1 MYKLIEFIINYSC
14 FYNNSINF
22 GINSAIN
29 KPSISNYGII
39 NMAEQIIDI
48 RERIEKMRIK
58 FEDDHKNDIYDVPNN
73 EKNVLYEEKK
83 ETSNLPNEVIN
94 NQKDDIKTNENNNLP
109 KSETL
114 SQNNKEFPS
123 VQLSVKNPISS
134 KILVFLMVLQ
144 VFSNIGIF
152 MLLLNVLE

>member
-1 MYKLIEFIINYSC
+1 
-14 FYNNSINF
+14 
-22 GINSAIN
+22 
-29 KPSISNYGII
+29 
-39 NMAEQIIDI
+39 MAEQVIDI

-58 FEDDHKNDIYDVPNN
+58 FEDDHKSDIHDEPNL
-73 EKNVLYEEKK
+73 EKNVSYEEKK
-83 ETSNLPNEVIN
+83 RVDNLENKFEIQQKEEIKSNYN
-94 NQKDDIKTNENNNLP
+94 NDLS

-114 SQNNKEFPS
+114 TQNSNEFPS

-134 KILVFLMVLQ
+134 KVLVFLMLLQ

>member
-1 MYKLIEFIINYSC
+1 
-14 FYNNSINF
+14 
-22 GINSAIN
+22 
-29 KPSISNYGII
+29 
-39 NMAEQIIDI
+39 MAEQIIDI

-58 FEDDHKNDIYDVPNN
+58 FEDDNKNDINTKSN
-73 EKNVLYEEKK
+73 LEKNISYEEKK
-83 ETSNLPNEVIN
+83 ENTNLPNEVNTQQKEEIKSNYN
-94 NQKDDIKTNENNNLP
+94 NDLS

-114 SQNNKEFPS
+114 TQNSNEFPS

-134 KILVFLMVLQ
+134 KVLVFLMLLQ

>member
-1 MYKLIEFIINYSC
+1 
-14 FYNNSINF
+14 
-22 GINSAIN
+22 
-29 KPSISNYGII
+29 
-39 NMAEQIIDI
+39 MAEQVIDI

-58 FEDDHKNDIYDVPNN
+58 FEDDRKSDIFAESNL
-73 EKNVLYEEKK
+73 EKNVSYEEKK
-83 ETSNLPNEVIN
+83 ENTNSLNEVNTKQKEEIKSNYN
-94 NQKDDIKTNENNNLP
+94 NDLS

-114 SQNNKEFPS
+114 TQNNKEFPS

-134 KILVFLMVLQ
+134 KVLVFLMLLQ

>member
-1 MYKLIEFIINYSC
+1 
-14 FYNNSINF
+14 
-22 GINSAIN
+22 
-29 KPSISNYGII
+29 
-39 NMAEQIIDI
+39 MAEQIIDI

-58 FEDDHKNDIYDVPNN
+58 FEDDHKSEIYDASSD
-73 EKNVLYEEKK
+73 EKKVINEEKK
-83 ETSNLPNEVIN
+83 EIRNYPNEVN
-94 NQKDDIKTNENNNLP
+94 NHQEDSIKSNENNKLS

-114 SQNNKEFPS
+114 AHNSNEFPS

-134 KILVFLMVLQ
+134 KVLVFLMLLQ

>member
-1 MYKLIEFIINYSC
+1 
-14 FYNNSINF
+14 
-22 GINSAIN
+22 
-29 KPSISNYGII
+29 
-39 NMAEQIIDI
+39 MAEQIIDI

-58 FEDDHKNDIYDVPNN
+58 FDDNHENDVFNIPN
-73 EKNVLYEEKK
+73 KLVYEEKK
-83 ETSNLPNEVIN
+83 EFGNLPNDVNNLQKEEVKSIKN
-94 NQKDDIKTNENNNLP
+94 NDLP

-114 SQNNKEFPS
+114 TQNSNEFPS

-134 KILVFLMVLQ
+134 KVLVFLMLLQ

>member
-1 MYKLIEFIINYSC
+1 
-14 FYNNSINF
+14 
-22 GINSAIN
+22 
-29 KPSISNYGII
+29 
-39 NMAEQIIDI
+39 MAEQVIDI

-58 FEDDHKNDIYDVPNN
+58 FEDNRKSDIHDEPNI
-73 EKNVLYEEKK
+73 EKNVSFEEKK
-83 ETSNLPNEVIN
+83 RITNLENESENHQKEAIKSNYN
-94 NQKDDIKTNENNNLP
+94 NDLS

-114 SQNNKEFPS
+114 TQNSNEFPS

-134 KILVFLMVLQ
+134 KVLVFLMLLQ

>member
-1 MYKLIEFIINYSC
+1 
-14 FYNNSINF
+14 
-22 GINSAIN
+22 
-29 KPSISNYGII
+29 
-39 NMAEQIIDI
+39 MAEQVIDI

-58 FEDDHKNDIYDVPNN
+58 FEDDNKSDIHDEPNI
-73 EKNVLYEEKK
+73 EKNVSYEEKK
-83 ETSNLPNEVIN
+83 RITNLENEFENHQKEEIKSNHN
-94 NQKDDIKTNENNNLP
+94 NDLS

-114 SQNNKEFPS
+114 TQSNKEFPS

-134 KILVFLMVLQ
+134 KVLVFLMLLQ

>member
-1 MYKLIEFIINYSC
+1 MYKLIESIINYSC
-14 FYNNSINF
+14 FYYNSINF
-22 GINSAIN
+22 GINSAIY
-29 KPSISNYGII
+29 KPSISNYRII

-58 FEDDHKNDIYDVPNN
+58 FEDDHKSEIYDASGD
-73 EKNVLYEEKK
+73 EKKVVNREKK
-83 ETSNLPNEVIN
+83 EIGNYPNEVN
-94 NQKDDIKTNENNNLP
+94 NHQKDSIKSNENNNLS
-109 KSETL
+109 KSDTL
-114 SQNNKEFPS
+114 AHNSNEFPS

-134 KILVFLMVLQ
+134 KVLVFLMLLQ

>member
-1 MYKLIEFIINYSC
+1 
-14 FYNNSINF
+14 
-22 GINSAIN
+22 
-29 KPSISNYGII
+29 
-39 NMAEQIIDI
+39 MAEQVIDI

-58 FEDDHKNDIYDVPNN
+58 FEDDHKSDIYEVSNN
-73 EKNVLYEEKK
+73 EKKVFYEGKK
-83 ETSNLPNEVIN
+83 EISNLSNEVIN
-94 NQKDDIKTNENNNLP
+94 NQKEDIKRNKNNNLP

-114 SQNNKEFPS
+114 SQNSKEFPS

-134 KILVFLMVLQ
+134 KVLVFLMLLQ

>member
-1 MYKLIEFIINYSC
+1 
-14 FYNNSINF
+14 
-22 GINSAIN
+22 
-29 KPSISNYGII
+29 
-39 NMAEQIIDI
+39 MAEQIIDI

-58 FEDDHKNDIYDVPNN
+58 FEDDHKNDIYDVSNN

-83 ETSNLPNEVIN
+83 EISNLPNEVIN
-94 NQKDDIKTNENNNLP
+94 NQKEDIKTNENNNLP

-114 SQNNKEFPS
+114 SQNSKEFPS

-134 KILVFLMVLQ
+134 KLLVFLMLLQ

>member
-1 MYKLIEFIINYSC
+1 
-14 FYNNSINF
+14 
-22 GINSAIN
+22 
-29 KPSISNYGII
+29 
-39 NMAEQIIDI
+39 MAEQVIDI

-58 FEDDHKNDIYDVPNN
+58 FENDHKSDIHDEPNL
-73 EKNVLYEEKK
+73 EKNLNYEEKK
-83 ETSNLPNEVIN
+83 RITNLENKFDNQQKEEIKSNHN
-94 NQKDDIKTNENNNLP
+94 NDLS

-114 SQNNKEFPS
+114 TQSNKEFPS

-134 KILVFLMVLQ
+134 KVLVFLMLLQ

>member
-1 MYKLIEFIINYSC
+1 
-14 FYNNSINF
+14 
-22 GINSAIN
+22 
-29 KPSISNYGII
+29 
-39 NMAEQIIDI
+39 MAEQVIDI

-58 FEDDHKNDIYDVPNN
+58 FEDDHKSDGHDEPNS
-73 EKNVLYEEKK
+73 EKNVSYEEKK
-83 ETSNLPNEVIN
+83 RITNLENEFDNQQKEEIKSNYN
-94 NQKDDIKTNENNNLP
+94 NDLS

-114 SQNNKEFPS
+114 TQNSKEFPS

-134 KILVFLMVLQ
+134 KVLVFLMLLQ

>member
-1 MYKLIEFIINYSC
+1 
-14 FYNNSINF
+14 
-22 GINSAIN
+22 
-29 KPSISNYGII
+29 
-39 NMAEQIIDI
+39 MAEQIIDI

-58 FEDDHKNDIYDVPNN
+58 FEDDHRSDLYDVSND
-73 EKNVLYEEKK
+73 EKKVLYEEKK
-83 ETSNLPNEVIN
+83 ESSNLLNEVNN
-94 NQKDDIKTNENNNLP
+94 NQKEVIKSNENNNLP

-114 SQNNKEFPS
+114 SQNSKEFPS

-134 KILVFLMVLQ
+134 KVLVFLMLLQ

>member
-1 MYKLIEFIINYSC
+1 
-14 FYNNSINF
+14 
-22 GINSAIN
+22 
-29 KPSISNYGII
+29 
-39 NMAEQIIDI
+39 MAEQIIDI

-58 FEDDHKNDIYDVPNN
+58 FDDDNKSNFND
-73 EKNVLYEEKK
+73 EKKVANDEKK
-83 ETSNLPNEVIN
+83 EITNLATEEIANH
-94 NQKDDIKTNENNNLP
+94 QKKDIKSNENNSLP

-114 SQNNKEFPS
+114 NQNSNEFPS

-134 KILVFLMVLQ
+134 KVLVFLMLLQ